1 MQLILIVIL
10 ILLYIIIAITLREYR
25 DLYIMYLEG
34 NKYGEDVRH
43 KEKGF
48 VKDQHTNDPSDA
60 HYE

>member
-1 MQLILIVIL
+1 M
-10 ILLYIIIAITLREYR
+10 EYR

-34 NKYGEDVRH
+34 NKYGEDVCY

-60 HYE
+60 HYEQ